1 MLPEIQKLADNG
13 DIRGLRYIFDDCL
26 DVDPT
31 FEKYKDGWEL
41 CKNLEGF
48 LDEHKELSAFENN
61 PSCWNEDYWIKL
73 KMELMD
79 NFSEKRFEHMKEVSK
94 VYYAEKIKRLESE
107 RKIKEGANIAATKP
121 TAISSAP
128 DALVHPEAPAR
139 QMTQNVILPSD
150 EERTAQRRIE
160 EEKAER
166 YRREQKE
173 RDAQFEAEQKRR
185 QAERDKKNKEEERKK
200 LMGAAVIAIAAI
212 AIAAAV
218 ILIIIK

>member
-41 CKNLEGF
+41 CKTLEGF

-73 KMELMD
+73 KMELID

-107 RKIKEGANIAATKP
+107 RKIKEEAYIAAKKT
-121 TAISSAP
+121 TAISSVP
-128 DALVHPEAPAR
+128 DASVHPEAPAP

-150 EERTAQRRIE
+150 EEKAAQQRI

-166 YRREQKE
+166 YRREQEE

-185 QAERDKKNKEEERKK
+185 QAERDMKNKEEERKK
-200 LMGAAVIAIAAI
+200 LLGAVVIAIVAI
-212 AIAAAV
+212 TIAAAV